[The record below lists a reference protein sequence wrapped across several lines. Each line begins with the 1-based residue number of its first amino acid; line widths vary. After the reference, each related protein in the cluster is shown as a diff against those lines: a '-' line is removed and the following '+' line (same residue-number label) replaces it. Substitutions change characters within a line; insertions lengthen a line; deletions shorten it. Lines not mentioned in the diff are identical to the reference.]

1 MADLEQ
7 WRPRTLAELQQLPD
21 DVLIE
26 LHDATAR
33 DYIDYEYYLA
43 EIRHRQHGRLA
54 RVMVRLTIAISF
66 LTAIVTLATLY
77 NVFWN

>member
-1 MADLEQ
+1 MEDLEQ
-7 WRPRTLAELQQLPD
+7 WKPRTLAELQQLPD
-21 DVLIE
+21 DVLVK

-33 DYIDYEYYLA
+33 DFVDYEYYLA
-43 EIRHRQHGRLA
+43 EIRHRQQERLA
-54 RVMVRLTIAISF
+54 RVMVRMTVAIFF